1 MKQIVR
7 INLTNKCNM
16 SCGTCVIS
24 ANPYNNGFM
33 KFSDFQNIL
42 CQHRVIPLEIVLEGG
57 EPFLHPHLNLF
68 LEYLSTISNFK
79 KVIIG
84 TNGILINDN
93 YETLVSTID
102 RLHINVQLNVAITSH
117 LLKHNENHLSMCKS
131 LLSET
136 KFLVM
141 FDVIFTSE
149 EDKAYLSK
157 VLEENNIPLERCYFS
172 IVRSY
177 GALKDTEYP
186 KLNCY
191 HCYDFVC
198 YASDGKFF
206 GSDLAKRAEY
216 ELSLCLNEIPIFDVV
231 NHRNMW
237 LTTQSFMAD
246 ISFEKQDNIE
256 ETVRNVQREYIQIHS
271 PNMKE
276 CSYIQEYINKSSN
289 SPVVPANPTLIER
302 EVLGLSKMMEITP
315 SMERF
320 YHYKNLAMKLCYDIA
335 HFLVKE
341 NVKTTEDN
349 YCKH

>member
-1 MKQIVR
+1 MKQTVR
-7 INLTNKCNM
+7 INITNKCNM

-42 CQHRVIPLEIVLEGG
+42 CQHRVIPLEVVLEGG

-84 TNGILINDN
+84 TNGTLIKDN
-93 YETLVSTID
+93 YETLINTID
-102 RLHINVQLNVAITSH
+102 RLHIGVQLNVAVTIP
-117 LLKHNENHLSMCKS
+117 LIENNKNHLEMCKS

-136 KFLVM
+136 RFLVM
-141 FDVIFTSE
+141 FDVVYSSDDDKEYLLHLLKDSE
-149 EDKAYLSK
+149 
-157 VLEENNIPLERCYFS
+157 IPIERCNFS
-172 IVRSY
+172 IVKAY
-177 GALKDTEYP
+177 GALKDTEFP
-186 KLNCY
+186 KY
-191 HCYDFVC
+191 HCCHEISC

-206 GSDLAKRAEY
+206 GCELDKRAEY
-216 ELSLCLNEIPIFDVV
+216 ELYLCLQKIPVFDIL

-237 LTTQSFMAD
+237 LETQSFIAD
-246 ISFEKQDNIE
+246 ISFETQDNIE
-256 ETVRNVQREYIQIHS
+256 ETVKNVQREYIQIHS
-271 PNMKE
+271 PEMIE
-276 CSYIQEYINKSSN
+276 TSYIQKYINESSM
-289 SPVVPANPTLIER
+289 SPVVTANPTLIER
-302 EVLGLSKMMEITP
+302 EVLGLSRMMEITP

-320 YHYKNLAMKLCYDIA
+320 YHYKKLAMNLCYDIA